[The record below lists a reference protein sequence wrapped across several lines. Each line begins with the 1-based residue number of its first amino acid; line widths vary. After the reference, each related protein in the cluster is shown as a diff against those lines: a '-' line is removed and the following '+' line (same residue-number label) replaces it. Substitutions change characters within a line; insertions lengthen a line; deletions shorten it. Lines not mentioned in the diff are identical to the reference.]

1 MEEKF
6 KFPVANKYIIRSTG
20 EEVEVIAFNLPN
32 KGMRTEANENI
43 YEQGDW
49 VTYIDSEG
57 KEHIRE
63 TLNIQLDFKAQV
75 SDMWDKM
82 LDVAK
87 VNKYPTERNRRVFDT
102 AQKLILSKAMS
113 IEDAVDTA
121 IELVDKVGVEFNVD

>member
-32 KGMRTEANENI
+32 QGIRTKADDKVF
-43 YEQGDW
+43 EQGDW

-63 TLNIQLDFKAQV
+63 NLNIQLDFKPQG
-75 SDMWDKM
+75 SDMLDKI

-102 AQKLILSKAMS
+102 AQKLILSKAMR
-113 IEDAVDTA
+113 IEDAVNTA

>member
-1 MEEKF
+1 MEDKF
-6 KFPVANKYIIRSTG
+6 KVPVANKYIIRSTG

-32 KGMRTEANENI
+32 QGMRTEADENI

-63 TLNIQLDFKAQV
+63 NLNIQLDFKAQV

-87 VNKYPTERNRRVFDT
+87 VNKYPTERNRRVFET

>member
-6 KFPVANKYIIRSTG
+6 KIPVANKYIIRSTG

-32 KGMRTEANENI
+32 QGMRTEANENI

-87 VNKYPTERNRRVFDT
+87 ANKYPTERNRRVFDT

-121 IELVDKVGVEFNVD
+121 VELVDKVGVEFNVD

>member
-32 KGMRTEANENI
+32 QGMRTKADDKVF
-43 YEQGDW
+43 EQGDW

-75 SDMWDKM
+75 SDVWDKM

-102 AQKLILSKAMS
+102 AQKLILNKAMS
-113 IEDAVDTA
+113 IDDAVNTA
-121 IELVDKVGVEFNVD
+121 IELVDKVGIEFNVD

>member
-1 MEEKF
+1 MEEF
-6 KFPVANKYIIRSTG
+6 KIPVANKYIIRSTG
-20 EEVEVIAFNLPN
+20 EEVEIIAFNLPN
-32 KGMRTEANENI
+32 HGMRTKADDKVF
-43 YEQGDW
+43 EQGDW

-63 TLNIQLDFKAQV
+63 KLNIQLDFKAQV

-87 VNKYPTERNRRVFDT
+87 VNKYPTDRNRRVFET

-113 IEDAVDTA
+113 IEDAVNTA
-121 IELVDKVGVEFNVD
+121 LELVDKVGIEYT

>member
-6 KFPVANKYIIRSTG
+6 KIPVANKYIIRSTG

-63 TLNIQLDFKAQV
+63 NLNIQLDFKAQV
-75 SDMWDKM
+75 SDVLDKM

-102 AQKLILSKAMS
+102 AQKLILNKAMS

>member
-1 MEEKF
+1 
-6 KFPVANKYIIRSTG
+6 
-20 EEVEVIAFNLPN
+20 
-32 KGMRTEANENI
+32 MRTKADDKVF
-43 YEQGDW
+43 EQGDW

-57 KEHIRE
+57 KKHIRE
-63 TLNIQLDFKAQV
+63 NLNIQLDFKAQV

-102 AQKLILSKAMS
+102 AQKLILNKAMS

>member
-1 MEEKF
+1 MEEF
-6 KFPVANKYIIRSTG
+6 KIPVANKYIIRSTG
-20 EEVEVIAFNLPN
+20 EEVEIIAFNLPN
-32 KGMRTEANENI
+32 HGMRTKADDKVL
-43 YEQGDW
+43 EQGDW

-63 TLNIQLDFKAQV
+63 KLNIQLDFKAQV

-87 VNKYPTERNRRVFDT
+87 VNKYPTDRNRRVFET
-102 AQKLILSKAMS
+102 AQKLILNKAMS
-113 IEDAVDTA
+113 IEDAVNTA

>member
-6 KFPVANKYIIRSTG
+6 KIPVANKYIIRSTG

-32 KGMRTEANENI
+32 QGMRTEANENI

-57 KEHIRE
+57 KEHIRK

-75 SDMWDKM
+75 SDVWDKM

-87 VNKYPTERNRRVFDT
+87 TNKYPTERNRRVFDT

-113 IEDAVDTA
+113 IEDAVGTA

>member
-1 MEEKF
+1 MEDKF
-6 KFPVANKYIIRSTG
+6 KVPVSNKYIIRSTG

-32 KGMRTEANENI
+32 KGMRTEADDKVF
-43 YEQGDW
+43 EQGDW

-63 TLNIQLDFKAQV
+63 TLNIHLDFKAQV

-87 VNKYPTERNRRVFDT
+87 VNKYPTERNRRIFDT
-102 AQKLILSKAMS
+102 AQKLILNKAMS

>member
-1 MEEKF
+1 MEDKF
-6 KFPVANKYIIRSTG
+6 KVPVANKYIIRSTG

-32 KGMRTEANENI
+32 QGMRTEANENI
-43 YEQGDW
+43 YDQGDW

-75 SDMWDKM
+75 SDVLDKM

-121 IELVDKVGVEFNVD
+121 IELVDKVGVEFNVE